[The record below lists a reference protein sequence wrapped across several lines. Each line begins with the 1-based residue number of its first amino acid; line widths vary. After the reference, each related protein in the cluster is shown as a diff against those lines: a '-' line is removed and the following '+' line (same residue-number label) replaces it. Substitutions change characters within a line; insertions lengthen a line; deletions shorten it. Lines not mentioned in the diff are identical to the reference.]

1 MKLLCMMPDISL
13 ETHPTKKLSIL
24 FLIFRL
30 ANTTNAIMSFSLFS
44 DLLTCALV
52 IAFNL
57 LLLDSTDHMD
67 LRIATSLY
75 NMATITSLTLVFCLA
90 SESITEALFGVG
102 DAFYESPWYCLPIQ
116 HQKQLILIIARSQRE
131 LRLEGLGLIFCS
143 LETFGRVIFQIQKFS
158 YDLTIIC
165 NLFRSIDYK
174 SSFFILFDDPK
185 RQMICKMCG

>member
-102 DAFYESPWYCLPIQ
+102 DAFYESPWYCFPIQ
-116 HQKQLILIIARSQRE
+116 HQKQLILIITRSQRE